1 MENRSTQSSE
11 LWKSRLSRLRSS
23 ARKSLPFLAGI
34 VAAFVALFLY
44 NLLFPP
50 PAALTASDVN
60 QIAAQVMASATPAPA
75 YSELVYQV
83 IRPSLVLIQTQ
94 GIDTGGQQEDS
105 LGSGVIVDDSGDI
118 LTALHVVVGATKI
131 ELTFA
136 DGSQSTAEIA
146 SQQPTD
152 DIAVLKPDNLPANV
166 VPAVLGNPNAMQVGD
181 EAYAVGNPFGLYG
194 SMTAGI
200 ISGFGRTFQPPG
212 SGQKLQNLIQIDTA
226 VNPGNSGGPLLN
238 RYGQVIGIVEGIV
251 NPTGQDVFIGIGFAV
266 PITTAGGALGSPPD

>member
-105 LGSGVIVDDSGDI
+105 LGSGIIVDDSGDI
-118 LTALHVVVGATKI
+118 LTALHVVAGATKI

>member
-105 LGSGVIVDDSGDI
+105 LGSGIIVDDSGDI
-118 LTALHVVVGATKI
+118 LTALHVVAGATKI

-166 VPAVLGNPNAMQVGD
+166 VPAILGNPNAMQVGD